1 MFLLLKDLLIPS
13 HLHPYLIMAKICWT
27 WHKFIVC
34 APITGLK
41 LSSLACKTG
50 FYKPKHKRKGDFM
63 ELNFEGL
70 ELQKRNVVT
79 EIIQIVDEKMGSFVW
94 LPCLL
99 KKISQLHLNVL
110 PKLWLIVCCRLQKEE
125 KEPCLHF
132 NNHKFESKL
141 VFYHF

>member
-50 FYKPKHKRKGDFM
+50 FYKPKHKRKG
-63 ELNFEGL
+63 GL
-70 ELQKRNVVT
+70 HGIEFWRSWTAEKKCCNRDNSNSGWKNGVICLATLFTKEDLSVALECFAQAVT
-79 EIIQIVDEKMGSFVW
+79 N
-94 LPCLL
+94 CLL
-99 KKISQLHLNVL
+99 SSAERRKRAMST
-110 PKLWLIVCCRLQKEE
+110 
-125 KEPCLHF
+125 F
-132 NNHKFESKL
+132 
-141 VFYHF
+141 